1 MGGQDRRFR
10 GTRRHPYPW
19 QVTITQAVL
28 SFAVVAGL
36 LTLVP
41 GIDTAL
47 VLRSSLTRSR
57 AYAFSTALGISTG
70 AMVWGIAAAVGVS
83 ALLAAS
89 QFAYQALTLAGAAY
103 MVWLGGSLLWKSR
116 KAGPAAA
123 AASMGAEQGEPA
135 GTPAGG
141 NTAGT
146 AKGNAGGRQ
155 LFRGWLTG
163 TGTNLLNPKVGV
175 FYIATI
181 PQFIPQ
187 GSSPLLMGVLLAGVH
202 CALTMVWFAGL
213 IFGAGYA
220 SKWLNGPR
228 SIRVID
234 RITGTVLVGFG
245 LKLALEPRH

>member
-1 MGGQDRRFR
+1 
-10 GTRRHPYPW
+10 
-19 QVTITQAVL
+19 VTITQAVL

-57 AYAFSTALGISTG
+57 AYAFSTAVRISTG

-103 MVWLGGSLLWKSR
+103 MVWLGASLLWKSR

-123 AASMGAEQGEPA
+123 AASTGAGAGGPA
-135 GTPAGG
+135 GAS
-141 NTAGT
+141 
-146 AKGNAGGRQ
+146 AKGNGGGRQ
-155 LFRGWLTG
+155 LLRGWLTG

-202 CALTMVWFAGL
+202 CLLTMLWFAGL

-228 SIRVID
+228 SVRVID